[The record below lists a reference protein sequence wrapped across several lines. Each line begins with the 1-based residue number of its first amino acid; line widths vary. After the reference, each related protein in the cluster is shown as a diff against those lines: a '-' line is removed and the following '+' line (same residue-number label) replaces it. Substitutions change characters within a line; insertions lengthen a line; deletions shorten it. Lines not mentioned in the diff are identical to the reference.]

1 MSKFIEI
8 LPHNIDSRRISEVVN
23 SLKKG
28 GVAIIPT
35 DSIYA
40 IVGDLY
46 HKDIMEKICKL
57 IGKKPNKAN
66 LSILCKNLSHLS
78 EYTSHIPNPTYKLMN
93 SLFPG
98 PFTFI
103 LKASNKIPNIFRRNK
118 KTIGIRV
125 PNNEIAQAIISELG
139 NPLVSSSIHA
149 DDEIQKYLTEPQE
162 IYEVWKHKVDFIV
175 DGGAGQNT
183 GTTVIDATGEELEI
197 IREGLGHEMIE

>member
-8 LPHNIDSRRISEVVN
+8 LPHNIDNRRIFEIVN
-23 SLKKG
+23 TLKKG
-28 GVAIIPT
+28 GIAIIPT

-40 IVGDLY
+40 VVGDLY
-46 HKDIMEKICKL
+46 HKDVMEKICKL

-78 EYTSHIPNPTYKLMN
+78 EYTSHISNPTFKLMN

-125 PNNEIAQAIISELG
+125 PNNEIAQAIITELG
-139 NPLVSSSIHA
+139 NPLVSSSIHSY
-149 DDEIQKYLTEPQE
+149 DEIQKYLTEPQE
-162 IYEVWKHKVDFIV
+162 IFEVWKDKVDFIV

-183 GTTVIDATGEELEI
+183 GTTVIDATGDELEI
-197 IREGLGHEMIE
+197 IREGLGHELI

>member
-1 MSKFIEI
+1 MGKYIEI
-8 LPHNIDSRRISEVVN
+8 LPHNIDSRRISDVIKV
-23 SLKKG
+23 LKKG
-28 GVAIIPT
+28 GIVIIPT

-46 HKDIMEKICKL
+46 QKDVMEKICKL
-57 IGKKPNKAN
+57 IGQKPNKAN

-103 LKASNKIPNIFRRNK
+103 LKASNKIPTIFRRNK

-139 NPLVSSSIHA
+139 NPLVSTSIHA
-149 DDEIQKYLTEPQE
+149 EDEIQKYLTH
-162 IYEVWKHKVDFIV
+162 I
-175 DGGAGQNT
+175 
-183 GTTVIDATGEELEI
+183 
-197 IREGLGHEMIE
+197 